1 MKFKKFITIMQ
12 AAIGIVPL
20 NKRELL
26 PPGRKLWR
34 PPGEQPGSDQTS
46 TDLLKSGRK
55 FRWSREAQYLYLRRL
70 SSRRFSAIMMNPVME
85 ETVWEQYTVTLQR
98 DPKMGFGI
106 AVSGGRDNPNE
117 ESGETS
123 IVVSDVLQGGPAD
136 GLLFENDRVVQVNAI
151 AMEGALHTFAVQTLR
166 KCGKVAK
173 VTVKRPRKV
182 PVNLLNRP
190 PSPDDRVF
198 NNDYNDDYNYDQ
210 DRRSVYSGR
219 SGGGRDHSLERE
231 RGGGGYMDSGYHTR
245 ERDYDRDYDRRER
258 GRSAERD
265 LSPDRQYRRDGS
277 RGRTLD
283 KERSPERPY
292 RGDHTLGRDFSP
304 DRRYRSERALDRD
317 HSPDRRYRSERA
329 LDREYSPDR
338 RYRSERTL
346 DRTNSPDLRTRRD
359 SHSPARGR
367 RDHSFE
373 RGRDRIPSDPRK
385 YEEPL
390 KRSGSRDRLERSPS
404 PAAMPIPL
412 PRPVRDLEPLEKPL
426 NVLLLKNRPNEE
438 YGLRLGSQL
447 FIKEMTN
454 TGLASRD
461 GNLQEGDIILKI
473 NGTVTENLSL
483 SDAGKLIEKSRGKL
497 QLVVQRDKRQVLIRV
512 PPMVDSDSELDDI
525 SEIESYR
532 SYSPQDDRRGHHS
545 DLSSHSSNERLRDK
559 PREDQPNRLAKMG
572 AMATPFRAPDR
583 AVDDTPPLPTEREE
597 SRAETPPV
605 PAPIVA
611 PKVHAPPKVP
621 MKPSIEDQDIYGP
634 NTVMVRF
641 QKGDSVGLRLA
652 GGNDV
657 GIFIAGVQEDSAAEQ
672 EGLRTGDQIMKV
684 NNTDFRGMVREDAV
698 LYLLEIPKGED
709 VTILAQSKPEVYKD
723 ILASGRGDSFFIRTH
738 FEFEKEAPQSLP
750 FSRGEIFKVTDT
762 LYDGKLGN
770 WLAIR
775 SDKDNQLMEKGIIPN
790 KSRAEQMANVQNAA
804 RAASGNDRG
813 DFWRLRGQRAAKKKD
828 LRKSREDLSAAP
840 VSTRFPA
847 YERVVLREAGFRRP
861 VVIFGP
867 ISDAVNEK
875 LANDMPNEYVV
886 AKTEPKDAGSEKSSG
901 VVRLNTIRQII
912 EQDRH
917 ALLDV
922 TPKAVDTLNY
932 TQWYPIVIFLN
943 PDSKQGVKTMR
954 SRLAPGSSRSAR
966 KLYEQAVKL
975 RKTCSHLFTASIDLN
990 SANDAWYG
998 SVKESIQEQQDRAV
1012 WVCEGKLEGSEEDLD
1027 LHDDRMSYLSAMS
1040 ADYLSMDSRLTSDY
1054 EDTADEGGT
1063 YTDNELDET
1072 LDEPQPVSAISRS
1085 SEPVLPDEK
1094 PHPEPR
1100 GRMRRSGSRE
1110 VLNREPSPP
1119 PSFVPEP
1126 PKVRAQTRTDSTR
1139 SYDSHSSSTIS
1150 SDAAGG
1156 NRPPPPPVALKPSL
1170 NRLNQSSEEQSP
1182 GKEEPDPAN
1191 KSFLGKIKAFEQMD
1205 HLARA
1210 QRMLELQEAEN
1221 ARLEIAQK
1229 HPDIYAVPMK
1239 LPKPNLN
1246 RPQPIG
1252 SSSNPEQQ
1260 TPFRPPYSESRG
1272 HEDEEAEYRR
1282 QLAEQT
1288 KRGYYN
1294 AQKYKDTEL

>member
-1 MKFKKFITIMQ
+1 MIFFFCSQ
-12 AAIGIVPL
+12 
-20 NKRELL
+20 
-26 PPGRKLWR
+26 
-34 PPGEQPGSDQTS
+34 
-46 TDLLKSGRK
+46 
-55 FRWSREAQYLYLRRL
+55 
-70 SSRRFSAIMMNPVME
+70 
-85 ETVWEQYTVTLQR
+85 

-117 ESGETS
+117 ETGETS

-136 GLLFENDRVVQVNAI
+136 GLLFENDRVVQVNAT
-151 AMEGALHTFAVQTLR
+151 AMDGAVHSFAVQTLR

-173 VTVKRPRKV
+173 ITVKRPRKV

-190 PSPDDRVF
+190 QSPDDRVF
-198 NNDYNDDYNYDQ
+198 SNDYNDDYNYEQ

-231 RGGGGYMDSGYHTR
+231 RGMGGYMDSGYQTR
-245 ERDYDRDYDRRER
+245 ERDYDRDYERRER
-258 GRSAERD
+258 GRSMDRD
-265 LSPDRQYRRDGS
+265 LSPDRQHRRDGS

-283 KERSPERPY
+283 RERSP
-292 RGDHTLGRDFSP
+292 DHRFRSEHMLSRDYSP

-317 HSPDRRYRSERA
+317 HSPDRKY
-329 LDREYSPDR
+329 D
-338 RYRSERTL
+338 
-346 DRTNSPDLRTRRD
+346 
-359 SHSPARGR
+359 
-367 RDHSFE
+367 
-373 RGRDRIPSDPRK
+373 DP
-385 YEEPL
+385 P
-390 KRSGSRDRLERSPS
+390 KRSG
-404 PAAMPIPL
+404 I
-412 PRPVRDLEPLEKPL
+412 

-447 FIKEMTN
+447 FIKEMTS

-483 SDAGKLIEKSRGKL
+483 SDAGKIIEKSRGKL
-497 QLVVQRDKRQVLIRV
+497 QLVVQRDRRQVLIRV

-545 DLSSHSSNERLRDK
+545 DLSSHSSNERLREK
-559 PREDQPNRLAKMG
+559 PREDPPNRLAKMG
-572 AMATPFRAPDR
+572 ALPTPFRGPDKVVENAPSLQ
-583 AVDDTPPLPTEREE
+583 AEREE
-597 SRAETPPV
+597 PRPETPPV
-605 PAPIVA
+605 HS
-611 PKVHAPPKVP
+611 PKVLTPKVP
-621 MKPSIEDQDIYGP
+621 LKPSLEDEQVYGP
-634 NTVMVRF
+634 NTVMVKF

-684 NNTDFRGMVREDAV
+684 NNMDFRGMVREDAV

-709 VTILAQSKPEVYKD
+709 ITILAQSNPDVYKD

-738 FEFEKEAPQSLP
+738 FEYEKESPQSLS
-750 FSRGEIFKVTDT
+750 FSRGQIFKVTDT

-775 SDKDNQLMEKGIIPN
+775 TDKDNQLLEKGIIPN
-790 KSRAEQMANVQNAA
+790 KSRAEQIANVQNAA

-840 VSTRFPA
+840 VTTRFPA
-847 YERVVLREAGFRRP
+847 YERVVLREAGFKRP

-875 LANDMPNEYVV
+875 LANDMPNDFVI
-886 AKTEPKDAGSEKSSG
+886 ARTEPKDAGSEKSSG

-932 TQWYPIVIFLN
+932 TQWYPIVLFLN
-943 PDSKQGVKTMR
+943 PDTKQGVKTMR
-954 SRLAPGSSRSAR
+954 NRLVPGSSRSAR
-966 KLYEQAVKL
+966 KLYEQSVKL
-975 RKTCSHLFTASIDLN
+975 RKTCSHLFTDKEEES
-990 SANDAWYG
+990 NDAWYG
-998 SVKESIQEQQDRAV
+998 SVKDMIQEQQDRAV
-1012 WVCEGKLEGSEEDLD
+1012 WVCEGKLDGSEEDLD
-1027 LHDDRMSYLSAMS
+1027 LQEDSMSYLSAMS

-1054 EDTADEGGT
+1054 EDTADEGGA
-1063 YTDNELDET
+1063 YTDNELDEP
-1072 LDEPQPVSAISRS
+1072 LDEHQPVSAISRS
-1085 SEPVLPDEK
+1085 SEPVLPDE
-1094 PHPEPR
+1094 
-1100 GRMRRSGSRE
+1100 
-1110 VLNREPSPP
+1110 
-1119 PSFVPEP
+1119 
-1126 PKVRAQTRTDSTR
+1126 VRPQARTESAR

-1156 NRPPPPPVALKPSL
+1156 KRPPPPPVALKPTVT
-1170 NRLNQSSEEQSP
+1170 RLNQPAEEQSP
-1182 GKEEPDPAN
+1182 RKDEQEDPAN
-1191 KSFLGKIKAFEQMD
+1191 KSFLGKVRIKAFEKMD

-1210 QRMLELQEAEN
+1210 QRLLELQEAEN

-1229 HPDIYAVPMK
+1229 HPDIYALPVK

-1252 SSSNPEQQ
+1252 SSSNPEPQ
-1260 TPFRPPYSESRG
+1260 TASRPPYS
-1272 HEDEEAEYRR
+1272 HEDSEAEYRR

-1294 AQKYKDTEL
+1294 PQKYKDTEL

>member
-1 MKFKKFITIMQ
+1 MPMNGGGLIS
-12 AAIGIVPL
+12 L
-20 NKRELL
+20 
-26 PPGRKLWR
+26 GRYA
-34 PPGEQPGSDQTS
+34 T
-46 TDLLKSGRK
+46 
-55 FRWSREAQYLYLRRL
+55 QY
-70 SSRRFSAIMMNPVME
+70 FSNPVME

-106 AVSGGRDNPNE
+106 AVSGGQDNPNE
-117 ESGETS
+117 ENGETS
-123 IVVSDVLQGGPAD
+123 IIVSDVLQGGPAD

-151 AMEGALHTFAVQTLR
+151 PMERVIHSFAVQTLR

-173 VTVKRPRKV
+173 VTVKRSRKV
-182 PVNLLNRP
+182 PVNPMNRP
-190 PSPDDRVF
+190 GSPDDRVF
-198 NNDYNDDYNYDQ
+198 NNDYTDDYDQ

-219 SGGGRDHSLERE
+219 QDHSLERE
-231 RGGGGYMDSGYHTR
+231 QGGYMDSGYQTR
-245 ERDYDRDYDRRER
+245 ERDYDRNYDRRER
-258 GRSAERD
+258 GRSTERD
-265 LSPDRQYRRDGS
+265 LSPDHQYKRDGS

-283 KERSPERPY
+283 RERSP
-292 RGDHTLGRDFSP
+292 
-304 DRRYRSERALDRD
+304 DRHHRSDRTLDRD
-317 HSPDRRYRSERA
+317 
-329 LDREYSPDR
+329 YSPDR

-346 DRTNSPDLRTRRD
+346 DREPSPDRRYRSERTLDRDYSPDRRYRSERTLDRDNSPEQRYRRD
-359 SHSPARGR
+359 SRSPGRNRGR
-367 RDHSFE
+367 NHSFE
-373 RGRDRIPSDPRK
+373 RGRERNPSDPRK
-385 YEEPL
+385 YDEPL
-390 KRSGSRDRLERSPS
+390 KRGGSRDRLERSPS
-404 PAAMPIPL
+404 PAAMPIPM
-412 PRPVRDLEPLEKPL
+412 PRPARELEPLEKPL

-447 FIKEMTN
+447 FIKEMTS

-473 NGTVTENLSL
+473 NGTATENLSL

-497 QLVVQRDKRQVLIRV
+497 QLVVQRDRQQVLIRV

-532 SYSPQDDRRGHHS
+532 SYSPQDERRGHHS
-545 DLSSHSSNERLRDK
+545 DLSSHSSNERLREK
-559 PREDQPNRLAKMG
+559 PREDAPNRLAKMG
-572 AMATPFRAPDR
+572 AMPTPFKGLER
-583 AVDDTPPLPTEREE
+583 AVEDIQPLPAEREE
-597 SRAETPPV
+597 PRSSTPPTITV
-605 PAPIVA
+605 G
-611 PKVHAPPKVP
+611 PKIQVPPKVP
-621 MKPSIEDQDIYGP
+621 LKPSKEDQEVYGP
-634 NTVMVRF
+634 NTLMVRF
-641 QKGDSVGLRLA
+641 QKGDSVGMRLA

-657 GIFIAGVQEDSAAEQ
+657 GIFIAGVQEDSAAEVQ
-672 EGLRTGDQIMKV
+672 GLRTGDQLVKV
-684 NNTDFRGMVREDAV
+684 NNIDFRGMVREDAV

-750 FSRGEIFKVTDT
+750 FTRGEIFKVTDT

-770 WLAIR
+770 WLAVR
-775 SDKDNQLMEKGIIPN
+775 TNKENQLLEKGIIPN
-790 KSRAEQMANVQNAA
+790 KSRADQMANVQNAA

-840 VSTRFPA
+840 VATRFPA
-847 YERVVLREAGFRRP
+847 YERVVLREAGFKRP

-875 LANDMPNEYVV
+875 LANDMPNEFIV
-886 AKTEPKDAGSEKSSG
+886 AKTEPKDAGSEKSAG

-912 EQDRH
+912 EQEAH

-954 SRLAPGSSRSAR
+954 NRLLPASTRSAR
-966 KLYEQAVKL
+966 KLYEQCVKL
-975 RKTCSHLFTASIDLN
+975 RKTCSHLFTDSIDLN

-998 SVKESIQEQQDRAV
+998 SVKDSIREQQDRAV
-1012 WVCEGKLEGSEEDLD
+1012 WVCEGKLDGSEADLD

-1054 EDTADEGGT
+1054 DDTADEGGA
-1063 YTDNELDET
+1063 YTDNELDEPM
-1072 LDEPQPVSAISRS
+1072 DEKHHVSAISRS
-1085 SEPVLPDEK
+1085 SEPVLPDD
-1094 PHPEPR
+1094 
-1100 GRMRRSGSRE
+1100 
-1110 VLNREPSPP
+1110 
-1119 PSFVPEP
+1119 
-1126 PKVRAQTRTDSTR
+1126 VRAQTRTDSSR

-1150 SDAAGG
+1150 SDAMGG
-1156 NRPPPPPVALKPSL
+1156 GKPLPPPLALKPTIS
-1170 NRLNQSSEEQSP
+1170 RLNQMSDEQNSE
-1182 GKEEPDPAN
+1182 KEEDPAN
-1191 KSFLGKIKAFEQMD
+1191 KSFLGKIKAFEKMD

-1210 QRMLELQEAEN
+1210 QRILELQEAEN

-1229 HPDIYAVPMK
+1229 HPDIYAIPVKP
-1239 LPKPNLN
+1239 PKHNLN

-1252 SSSNPEQQ
+1252 SSSNPEPQ
-1260 TPFRPPYSESRG
+1260 TPSRQHYSESRA
-1272 HEDEEAEYRR
+1272 HEDDDAEYRR
-1282 QLAEQT
+1282 QLADHN

-1294 AQKYKDTEL
+1294 TQKYKDTEL

>member
-1 MKFKKFITIMQ
+1 I
-12 AAIGIVPL
+12 
-20 NKRELL
+20 E
-26 PPGRKLWR
+26 
-34 PPGEQPGSDQTS
+34 EQIH
-46 TDLLKSGRK
+46 
-55 FRWSREAQYLYLRRL
+55 
-70 SSRRFSAIMMNPVME
+70 SSF
-85 ETVWEQYTVTLQR
+85 T

-117 ESGETS
+117 DSGETS

-151 AMEGALHTFAVQTLR
+151 PMDGVVHSFAVQTLR

-173 VTVKRPRKV
+173 ITVKRPRKV

-198 NNDYNDDYNYDQ
+198 NNDYNDDYNYEQ

-219 SGGGRDHSLERE
+219 SGGGRDHSLERD

-283 KERSPERPY
+283 RER
-292 RGDHTLGRDFSP
+292 SP
-304 DRRYRSERALDRD
+304 DRRYRSE
-317 HSPDRRYRSERA
+317 HM

-338 RYRSERTL
+338 RYR
-346 DRTNSPDLRTRRD
+346 DHSPDR
-359 SHSPARGR
+359 
-367 RDHSFE
+367 
-373 RGRDRIPSDPRK
+373 
-385 YEEPL
+385 
-390 KRSGSRDRLERSPS
+390 RSGSRDRLDRSPS
-404 PAAMPIPL
+404 PAAVPIPL
-412 PRPVRDLEPLEKPL
+412 PRPARDQEPLEKPL

-447 FIKEMTN
+447 FIKEMTS
-454 TGLASRD
+454 TGLASKD

-483 SDAGKLIEKSRGKL
+483 TDAGKLIEKSRGKL
-497 QLVVQRDKRQVLIRV
+497 QLVVQRDRRQILIRV

-532 SYSPQDDRRGHHS
+532 SYSPQDERRIHHS
-545 DLSSHSSNERLRDK
+545 DLSSHSSNERLREK
-559 PREDQPNRLAKMG
+559 PREDPPNRLAKMG

-583 AVDDTPPLPTEREE
+583 AV
-597 SRAETPPV
+597 
-605 PAPIVA
+605 
-611 PKVHAPPKVP
+611 HAPPKVP
-621 MKPSIEDQDIYGP
+621 LKPSAEDQDIYGP

-684 NNTDFRGMVREDAV
+684 NNMDFRGMVREDAV
-698 LYLLEIPKGED
+698 LYLLEIPKGEE

-738 FEFEKEAPQSLP
+738 FEYEKEAPQSLP
-750 FSRGEIFKVTDT
+750 FARGEIFKVTDT

-775 SDKDNQLMEKGIIPN
+775 TDKDNQLLEKGIIPN

-840 VSTRFPA
+840 VTTRFPA

-867 ISDAVNEK
+867 ISDAVNDK
-875 LANDMPNEYVV
+875 LANDLPDEFVV

-932 TQWYPIVIFLN
+932 TQWYPIVVFLN

-954 SRLAPGSSRSAR
+954 NRLVPGSNRSAR
-966 KLYEQAVKL
+966 KLYEQAVRL
-975 RKTCSHLFTASIDLN
+975 RKTCTHLFTATIDLN

-998 SVKESIQEQQDRAV
+998 SVKDSIREQQDRAV
-1012 WVCEGKLEGSEEDLD
+1012 WVCEGKLDGSEEDLD

-1054 EDTADEGGT
+1054 EDTADEGGA

-1085 SEPVLPDEK
+1085 SEPVLPDDVSTG
-1094 PHPEPR
+1094 PMAHHR
-1100 GRMRRSGSRE
+1100 TGST
-1110 VLNREPSPP
+1110 
-1119 PSFVPEP
+1119 
-1126 PKVRAQTRTDSTR
+1126 KT
-1139 SYDSHSSSTIS
+1139 
-1150 SDAAGG
+1150 
-1156 NRPPPPPVALKPSL
+1156 LKNIPTPQEAFIYTL
-1170 NRLNQSSEEQSP
+1170 VKLQEMN
-1182 GKEEPDPAN
+1182 
-1191 KSFLGKIKAFEQMD
+1191 IKAFEKMD

-1210 QRMLELQEAEN
+1210 QRLLELQEAES

-1229 HPDIYAVPMK
+1229 HPDIYAVPIK

-1252 SSSNPEQQ
+1252 SSSNPDPQA
-1260 TPFRPPYSESRG
+1260 PSRPPYSESRG
-1272 HEDEEAEYRR
+1272 PDDDDEAEYRR
-1282 QLAEQT
+1282 QLTDQT
-1288 KRGYYN
+1288 KKGYYN
-1294 AQKYKDTEL
+1294 PQKYKDTEL

>member
-1 MKFKKFITIMQ
+1 MKTVLSLHRKWAHAVKTIRILQ
-12 AAIGIVPL
+12 GL
-20 NKRELL
+20 
-26 PPGRKLWR
+26 
-34 PPGEQPGSDQTS
+34 
-46 TDLLKSGRK
+46 
-55 FRWSREAQYLYLRRL
+55 
-70 SSRRFSAIMMNPVME
+70 NPVME
-85 ETVWEQYTVTLQR
+85 ETVWEQYTVTLHR

-123 IVVSDVLQGGPAD
+123 IMVSDVLQGGPAD
-136 GLLFENDRVVQVNAI
+136 GLLFENDRVIQVNAI
-151 AMEGALHTFAVQTLR
+151 PMEGVVHSFAVQTLR

-173 VTVKRPRKV
+173 ITVKRPRKV
-182 PVNLLNRP
+182 PVNLSNRP

-198 NNDYNDDYNYDQ
+198 NNDFNDNYNYDQ

-219 SGGGRDHSLERE
+219 SGGGRDNSLERE
-231 RGGGGYMDSGYHTR
+231 RGGGYVDSGYQTR
-245 ERDYDRDYDRRER
+245 ERDYERDYDRGER
-258 GRSAERD
+258 GRSMERD
-265 LSPDRQYRRDGS
+265 LSPDWQYRRDGS
-277 RGRTLD
+277 KGRTLD
-283 KERSPERPY
+283 REHSPDRRYRS
-292 RGDHTLGRDFSP
+292 DHMLDRDYSP

-329 LDREYSPDR
+329 LDREHSPDR
-338 RYRSERTL
+338 RYRSERAL
-346 DRTNSPDLRTRRD
+346 DRNNSPDMRYRGG
-359 SHSPARGR
+359 SHSPGRGYGH
-367 RDHSFE
+367 DHGFDRNRE
-373 RGRDRIPSDPRK
+373 RIPSDRDHRR

-390 KRSGSRDRLERSPS
+390 KRSGSRDRLDRSPS

-412 PRPVRDLEPLEKPL
+412 PRPPRDLEPLEKPL
-426 NVLLLKNRPNEE
+426 SVLLLKNRPNEE

-447 FIKEMTN
+447 FIKEMTS
-454 TGLASRD
+454 TGLASKD

-497 QLVVQRDKRQVLIRV
+497 QLVVQRDKRQVLIRI
-512 PPMVDSDSELDDI
+512 PPMADSDSELDDI

-532 SYSPQDDRRGHHS
+532 SYSPQDDRRAHHS
-545 DLSSHSSNERLRDK
+545 DLSSHSSNERLREK
-559 PREDQPNRLAKMG
+559 PREDPSNRLAKMG
-572 AMATPFRAPDR
+572 ALVTPFRGADR
-583 AVDDTPPLPTEREE
+583 A
-597 SRAETPPV
+597 AQETPPSPAEKEEPRPGTP
-605 PAPIVA
+605 PAPAAAVA

-621 MKPSIEDQDIYGP
+621 LKPSIEDQEIFGP
-634 NTVMVRF
+634 NTGMVRF

-672 EGLRTGDQIMKV
+672 EGLRVGDQIMKV
-684 NNTDFRGMVREDAV
+684 NNMDFRGMVREDAV

-738 FEFEKEAPQSLP
+738 FEYEKEAPQSLP
-750 FSRGEIFKVTDT
+750 FSRGQIFKVTDT

-775 SDKDNQLMEKGIIPN
+775 TDQDNQLLEKGIIPN
-790 KSRAEQMANVQNAA
+790 KSRAEQMANVQNAQ

-828 LRKSREDLSAAP
+828 LRKSREDLTATP
-840 VSTRFPA
+840 VTTRFPA

-867 ISDAVNEK
+867 IADAVNEK
-875 LANDMPNEYVV
+875 LASSLPNEFII

-912 EQDRH
+912 EQDLH

-932 TQWYPIVIFLN
+932 TQWYPIVVFLN
-943 PDSKQGVKTMR
+943 PDSKQGIKTMR
-954 SRLAPGSSRSAR
+954 SRLTPGSSRSAR

-975 RKTCSHLFTASIDLN
+975 RKTCSHLFTATIDLN
-990 SANDAWYG
+990 SANDAWFG
-998 SVKESIQEQQDRAV
+998 SVKEKIREQQERAV
-1012 WVCEGKLEGSEEDLD
+1012 WVCEGKLDGSEEDLD

-1054 EDTADEGGT
+1054 EDTADEGGG
-1063 YTDNELDET
+1063 YTDNELDEP

-1085 SEPVLPDEK
+1085 SEPVLPEER
-1094 PHPEPR
+1094 PQPEPR
-1100 GRMRRSGSRE
+1100 SRLARAGSRE
-1110 VLNREPSPP
+1110 VLTRDPSPP

-1126 PKVRAQTRTDSTR
+1126 PKVRAQTSSDSHR
-1139 SYDSHSSSTIS
+1139 GYDSHSSSTIS

-1156 NRPPPPPVALKPSL
+1156 AKPPPPPVANKPTFIPHAS
-1170 NRLNQSSEEQSP
+1170 QSSEDRGQ
-1182 GKEEPDPAN
+1182 GEEAGDPAN
-1191 KSFLGKIKAFEQMD
+1191 RSFLGKVKAFEKMD

-1210 QRMLELQEAEN
+1210 QRMLELQEAEH

-1229 HPDIYAVPMK
+1229 HPDIYAVPVK

-1252 SSSNPEQQ
+1252 SSSNPEPQ
-1260 TPFRPPYSESRG
+1260 TPSRPPYAETRAHCHG
-1272 HEDEEAEYRR
+1272 EDNEEEYRR
-1282 QLAEQT
+1282 QLADQT

-1294 AQKYKDTEL
+1294 PQKYKDTEL

>member
-12 AAIGIVPL
+12 AAMGIVPL

-34 PPGEQPGSDQTS
+34 PPGDQPGSDQTS
-46 TDLLKSGRK
+46 TDLLKSSRK
-55 FRWSREAQYLYLRRL
+55 FYWSREAQYLYLRRL
-70 SSRRFSAIMMNPVME
+70 SSRSYSAIMMNPVME

-117 ESGETS
+117 DSGETS

-136 GLLFENDRVVQVNAI
+136 GLLFENDRVIQVNAI
-151 AMEGALHTFAVQTLR
+151 PMEGAMHSFAVSTLR

-173 VTVKRPRKV
+173 ITVKRPRKV

-198 NNDYNDDYNYDQ
+198 NNDYNDEYNYDQ

-219 SGGGRDHSLERE
+219 SGGRDHSLERE
-231 RGGGGYMDSGYHTR
+231 RGGGGYMDSGYQTR

-258 GRSAERD
+258 GRSTERD

-283 KERSPERPY
+283 RERSPDRRY
-292 RGDHTLGRDFSP
+292 KSDHMLDRDYSP

-346 DRTNSPDLRTRRD
+346 DRTNSPDLRYRRD
-359 SHSPARGR
+359 SPGR
-367 RDHSFE
+367 SHGRDRSFE
-373 RGRDRIPSDPRK
+373 RGRVHSDPRK
-385 YEEPL
+385 YEEPM
-390 KRSGSRDRLERSPS
+390 KRSGSRDRLDRTPS
-404 PAAMPIPL
+404 PAAAPIPL

-447 FIKEMTN
+447 FIKEMTS

-473 NGTVTENLSL
+473 NGTATENLSL
-483 SDAGKLIEKSRGKL
+483 TDAGKLIEKSRRKL
-497 QLVVQRDKRQVLIRV
+497 QLVVQRDRRQVLIRV

-559 PREDQPNRLAKMG
+559 PREDPPNRMAKMG
-572 AMATPFRAPDR
+572 AMPTPFRGTDR
-583 AVDDTPPLPTEREE
+583 GVEDTPPSQAEREE
-597 SRAETPPV
+597 PRSETPPAV
-605 PAPIVA
+605 TVA

-621 MKPSIEDQDIYGP
+621 LKPSIEDQEVYGP
-634 NTVMVRF
+634 NTMMVRF

-672 EGLRTGDQIMKV
+672 EGLHTGDQIMKV
-684 NNTDFRGMVREDAV
+684 NNMDFRGMVREDAV

-775 SDKDNQLMEKGIIPN
+775 TDKDNQLLEKGIIPN

-840 VSTRFPA
+840 VTTRFPA
-847 YERVVLREAGFRRP
+847 YERVVLREAGFKRP

-867 ISDAVNEK
+867 ISDAVNDK
-875 LANDMPNEYVV
+875 LANDIPNDFVV

-954 SRLAPGSSRSAR
+954 SRLMPGSNRSAR

-975 RKTCSHLFTASIDLN
+975 RKTCSHLFTATIDLN

-998 SVKESIQEQQDRAV
+998 SVKDSIREQQDRAV
-1012 WVCEGKLEGSEEDLD
+1012 WVCEGKLDGSEEDLD

-1054 EDTADEGGT
+1054 DDTADEGGA
-1063 YTDNELDET
+1063 YTDNELDEA

-1085 SEPVLPDEK
+1085 SEPVLPDD
-1094 PHPEPR
+1094 
-1100 GRMRRSGSRE
+1100 
-1110 VLNREPSPP
+1110 
-1119 PSFVPEP
+1119 
-1126 PKVRAQTRTDSTR
+1126 VRAQTRTDSTR
-1139 SYDSHSSSTIS
+1139 SYESHSSSTVS
-1150 SDAAGG
+1150 SDAAG
-1156 NRPPPPPVALKPSL
+1156 NKPPPPPVAMKP
-1170 NRLNQSSEEQSP
+1170 NIARLNQSSEEQSP
-1182 GKEEPDPAN
+1182 GKEEDEDPAN
-1191 KSFLGKIKAFEQMD
+1191 KSFLGKKTSDQIKAFEKMD

-1210 QRMLELQEAEN
+1210 QRLLELQEAEN

-1229 HPDIYAVPMK
+1229 HPDIYAIPVK

-1252 SSSNPEQQ
+1252 SSSNPEPQ
-1260 TPFRPPYSESRG
+1260 TPSRPSYSESRG
-1272 HEDEEAEYRR
+1272 HEDDEAEYRR
-1282 QLAEQT
+1282 QLADQT

-1294 AQKYKDTEL
+1294 PQKYKDTEL

>member
-1 MKFKKFITIMQ
+1 
-12 AAIGIVPL
+12 
-20 NKRELL
+20 
-26 PPGRKLWR
+26 
-34 PPGEQPGSDQTS
+34 
-46 TDLLKSGRK
+46 
-55 FRWSREAQYLYLRRL
+55 
-70 SSRRFSAIMMNPVME
+70 ME

-136 GLLFENDRVVQVNAI
+136 GMLFENDRVVQVNAI
-151 AMEGALHTFAVQTLR
+151 PMDGAIHSFAVQTLR

-173 VTVKRPRKV
+173 ITVKRPRKV

-190 PSPDDRVF
+190 SSPDDRVF

-219 SGGGRDHSLERE
+219 DHSPER
-231 RGGGGYMDSGYHTR
+231 GYMDSGYQTH
-245 ERDYDRDYDRRER
+245 ERDHDRDYDRRER
-258 GRSAERD
+258 GRNMERD
-265 LSPDRQYRRDGS
+265 QSPDRQYRRDGS

-292 RGDHTLGRDFSP
+292 RKDHTLDRDYSP
-304 DRRYRSERALDRD
+304 DRRYRSERTLDRE

-329 LDREYSPDR
+329 LDREYSPDQR
-338 RYRSERTL
+338 FRSEKTL
-346 DRTNSPDLRTRRD
+346 DRNNSPDQRYRRD
-359 SHSPARGR
+359 SPGRGHG

-373 RGRDRIPSDPRK
+373 RGRERVPSDPRK
-385 YEEPL
+385 YDDPVR
-390 KRSGSRDRLERSPS
+390 RSGSRDRLDRSPS
-404 PAAMPIPL
+404 PAALPIPL
-412 PRPVRDLEPLEKPL
+412 PRPARDLEPLEKPL
-426 NVLLLKNRPNEE
+426 NVLLLKKRPNEE

-447 FIKEMTN
+447 FIKEMTS

-497 QLVVQRDKRQVLIRV
+497 QLVVQRDKQQVLIRV

-545 DLSSHSSNERLRDK
+545 DLSSHSSNERLREK
-559 PREDQPNRLAKMG
+559 PSREDPPNRLAKMG
-572 AMATPFRAPDR
+572 AMPTPFRAPDR
-583 AVDDTPPLPTEREE
+583 AVEDTPPLLAEREE
-597 SRAETPPV
+597 PPPETPPAKPV
-605 PAPIVA
+605 VTAA

-621 MKPSIEDQDIYGP
+621 LKPSIEDQEVYGP

-709 VTILAQSKPEVYKD
+709 VTILAQSKPDVYKD

-738 FEFEKEAPQSLP
+738 FEFEKEAPQCLP

-775 SDKDNQLMEKGIIPN
+775 SDKDNQLLEKGIIPN
-790 KSRAEQMANVQNAA
+790 KSRAEQMSNVQNAA
-804 RAASGNDRG
+804 RVASGNDRG

-828 LRKSREDLSAAP
+828 LRKSREDLNATP
-840 VSTRFPA
+840 VTTRFPA
-847 YERVVLREAGFRRP
+847 YERVVLREAGFKRP

-867 ISDAVNEK
+867 ISDTVNEK
-875 LANDMPNEYVV
+875 LANDMPSKFVI

-912 EQDRH
+912 EQERH

-943 PDSKQGVKTMR
+943 PDSKQGIKTLR
-954 SRLAPGSSRSAR
+954 NRIAPGSSRSAR
-966 KLYEQAVKL
+966 KLYEQSVKL
-975 RKTCSHLFTASIDLN
+975 RKTCTHLFTATIDLN
-990 SANDAWYG
+990 SANDGWYG
-998 SVKESIQEQQDRAV
+998 SVKDSIQEQQDRAV
-1012 WVCEGKLEGSEEDLD
+1012 WVCEGKLDGSEQDLD

-1054 EDTADEGGT
+1054 EDTADEGGA
-1063 YTDNELDET
+1063 YTDNELDEP

-1094 PHPEPR
+1094 LHPEPR
-1100 GRMRRSGSRE
+1100 ARMRRSGSRE
-1110 VLNREPSPP
+1110 KLNREPSPP

-1150 SDAAGG
+1150 SDTVGG
-1156 NRPPPPPVALKPSL
+1156 NRPLPPPVALKPTGP
-1170 NRLNQSSEEQSP
+1170 RMNQPTEEPSP
-1182 GKEEPDPAN
+1182 GREEDDPAN
-1191 KSFLGKIKAFEQMD
+1191 KSFLGKIKAFEKMD

-1210 QRMLELQEAEN
+1210 QRILELQEAEN

-1229 HPDIYAVPMK
+1229 HPDIYAIPVK

-1252 SSSNPEQQ
+1252 SSSNPEPQA
-1260 TPFRPPYSESRG
+1260 PSRPPYSEPRG
-1272 HEDEEAEYRR
+1272 YEDDEAEYRR
-1282 QLAEQT
+1282 QLADQT

-1294 AQKYKDTEL
+1294 PQKYKDTEL

>member
-12 AAIGIVPL
+12 AAMGVVPL

-34 PPGEQPGSDQTS
+34 PPGDQGCSDQTT

-55 FRWSREAQYLYLRRL
+55 LCWSREAQYLYLRRL
-70 SSRRFSAIMMNPVME
+70 SSRSFSAITMNPVME

-98 DPKMGFGI
+98 DSKMGFGI
-106 AVSGGRDNPNE
+106 AVSGGRDNPNDE
-117 ESGETS
+117 TGETS
-123 IVVSDVLQGGPAD
+123 IVVSDVLQGGPAE
-136 GLLFENDRVVQVNAI
+136 GLLFEKDRVIMVNNMS
-151 AMEGALHTFAVQTLR
+151 MEGALHSAAVQTLR
-166 KCGKVAK
+166 KCGKTAK
-173 VTVKRPRKV
+173 ITVKRPRKV
-182 PVNLLNRP
+182 PVNVMPRP
-190 PSPDDRVF
+190 PSPEVF
-198 NNDYNDDYNYDQ
+198 SNDNYSDYNYDP
-210 DRRSVYSGR
+210 DRRSMTSGR
-219 SGGGRDHSLERE
+219 DNSVERE
-231 RGGGGYMDSGYHTR
+231 RRGYMDSGYQTR
-245 ERDYDRDYDRRER
+245 DRNYDR

-265 LSPDRQYRRDGS
+265 LSPDRNYRRDGS

-283 KERSPERPY
+283 RSPDQRYKSE
-292 RGDHTLGRDFSP
+292 HT
-304 DRRYRSERALDRD
+304 LDRD
-317 HSPDRRYRSERA
+317 
-329 LDREYSPDR
+329 YSPDR

-346 DRTNSPDLRTRRD
+346 DRDYSPDRRYRSERTLDRAHSPDSRYSPGRGQRRD
-359 SHSPARGR
+359 P
-367 RDHSFE
+367 SFE
-373 RGRDRIPSDPRK
+373 RGRDRDQR
-385 YEEPL
+385 YNEPI
-390 KRSGSRDRLERSPS
+390 RRTASRDRLDRSPS
-404 PAAMPIPL
+404 PPPAPIPL
-412 PRPVRDLEPLEKPL
+412 PRPARDLEPLEKPV
-426 NVLLLKNRPNEE
+426 NVLLLKNHPNEE

-447 FIKEMTN
+447 FIKEMTS
-454 TGLASRD
+454 TGLAGRD
-461 GNLQEGDIILKI
+461 GNLKEGDIILKI

-497 QLVVQRDKRQVLIRV
+497 QLVVQRDRRQILIRI

-559 PREDQPNRLAKMG
+559 PREEPSNRLAKMG
-572 AMATPFRAPDR
+572 AMPTPFKGLDR
-583 AVDDTPPLPTEREE
+583 REDSSPLPPERDEPR
-597 SRAETPPV
+597 SETPPAPAVSPRVLV
-605 PAPIVA
+605 PPRVQ
-611 PKVHAPPKVP
+611 APPKVP
-621 MKPSIEDQDIYGP
+621 LKPSLEDQEVYGP

-641 QKGDSVGLRLA
+641 KKGDSVGLRLA

-657 GIFIAGVQEDSAAEQ
+657 GIFIAGVQEDSPAEQ
-672 EGLRTGDQIMKV
+672 EGLRKGDQIVKV
-684 NNTDFRGMVREDAV
+684 NSVDFRGMVREDAV
-698 LYLLEIPKGED
+698 LFLLEIPKGED
-709 VTILAQSKPEVYKD
+709 VTILAQSKPEVYED
-723 ILASGRGDSFFIRTH
+723 ILSSGRGDSFFIRTH
-738 FEFEKEAPQSLP
+738 FEYEKETPQSLP
-750 FSRGEIFKVTDT
+750 FTRGEIFKVTDT
-762 LYDGKLGN
+762 LYDGKLGH

-775 SDKDNQLMEKGIIPN
+775 TDKDNQLLEKGIIPN
-790 KSRAEQMANVQNAA
+790 KSGAEQMANVQNAA
-804 RAASGNDRG
+804 RAASGSDRG

-828 LRKSREDLSAAP
+828 LRKSREDLSATP
-840 VSTRFPA
+840 VTTRFPA

-867 ISDAVNEK
+867 ISDIVNEK
-875 LANDMPNEYVV
+875 LAADLPDEFII

-912 EQDRH
+912 EQDLH

-954 SRLAPGSSRSAR
+954 NRLMPGSNRSAR
-966 KLYEQAVKL
+966 KLYEQAVRL

-990 SANDAWYG
+990 ASNDAWYG
-998 SVKESIQEQQDRAV
+998 SVKDSIREQQSRAV
-1012 WVCEGKLEGSEEDLD
+1012 WVSESKMDGSEEDLD

-1054 EDTADEGGT
+1054 DDTADEGGA
-1063 YTDNELDET
+1063 YTDNELDEP

-1085 SEPVLPDEK
+1085 SEPVLPE
-1094 PHPEPR
+1094 EPR
-1100 GRMRRSGSRE
+1100 RMKRAGSRE

-1139 SYDSHSSSTIS
+1139 SYESHSSSTVS
-1150 SDAAGG
+1150 SIDAAAGS
-1156 NRPPPPPVALKPSL
+1156 RPAPPPVAMKPSIG
-1170 NRLNQSSEEQSP
+1170 RLHQSSEEKVPAQ
-1182 GKEEPDPAN
+1182 EQNEDDPAN
-1191 KSFLGKIKAFEQMD
+1191 KSFLGKIKAFEKMD

-1210 QRMLELQEAEN
+1210 QRLLELQEAEN

-1229 HPDIYAVPMK
+1229 HPDIYAVPVK

-1252 SSSNPEQQ
+1252 SNAEPQ
-1260 TPFRPPYSESRG
+1260 TASRPAYSETRG
-1272 HEDEEAEYRR
+1272 AEEEAEYRR
-1282 QLAEQT
+1282 QLNEQT
-1288 KRGYYN
+1288 RKGYYN
-1294 AQKYKDTEL
+1294 PQKYKDTEL